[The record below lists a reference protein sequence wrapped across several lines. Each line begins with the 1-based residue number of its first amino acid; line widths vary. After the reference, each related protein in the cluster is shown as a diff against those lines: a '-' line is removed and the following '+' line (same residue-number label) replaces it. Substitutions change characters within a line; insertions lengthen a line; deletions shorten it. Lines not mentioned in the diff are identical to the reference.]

1 MFVWNSTPNS
11 HPLMQF
17 KRQHPPWSGSRSCLF
32 KASQWLL
39 LIVSYFLSLCCIH
52 PHQNWIQIEL
62 GVWNLR
68 FGGILTLRIDLG
80 LGIDVWCMSLRCW
93 LSGNLGLNKPSAC
106 IPYDAVPLRCLET
119 KKSLQVK
126 DVDLDRRSPRSQESK
141 SGWISGGA
149 TSMIGKGN
157 SFQTIARTRVFTVS
171 MCVWMFLI
179 SPWKPKSTRQQQCFN
194 LFFSW
199 IFFSL
204 LYASSISPTLFIF
217 NCSSGEV
224 KGNRMS
230 FDCQIDQRR
239 KVWCFSFLERRVFEP
254 KSRSNQPLQKLVA
267 SPIPIVT
274 LPYEEGISVHP
285 KKNKK
290 SQSEASALRI
300 WVELA
305 EGNVFQFWVE

>member
-1 MFVWNSTPNS
+1 MFVWNSKPNK

-17 KRQHPPWSGSRSCLF
+17 KRRHPPWSGSCSCLF
-32 KASQWLL
+32 KASQMLL
-39 LIVSYFLSLCCIH
+39 LIVIYFLSLSIH
-52 PHQNWIQIEL
+52 PHQKIEL
-62 GVWNLR
+62 GV
-68 FGGILTLRIDLG
+68 
-80 LGIDVWCMSLRCW
+80 CMSLRCW
-93 LSGNLGLNKPSAC
+93 LSGNLGLNKPFAC
-106 IPYDAVPLRCLET
+106 IPYGAVPLRCLET
-119 KKSLQVK
+119 KKSLKVK
-126 DVDLDRRSPRSQESK
+126 DVDLDRKSPKSQESK
-141 SGWISGGA
+141 SGWRSGGA

-157 SFQTIARTRVFTVS
+157 SFQTIARTRVSTVS

-194 LFFSW
+194 VFFSR
-199 IFFSL
+199 IIFSL
-204 LYASSISPTLFIF
+204 LYASSISPSLFIF

-254 KSRSNQPLQKLVA
+254 NSRSNQPLQKCVA
-267 SPIPIVT
+267 SPMPIVT
-274 LPYEEGISVHP
+274 LPYEEGISVYP

-305 EGNVFQFWVE
+305 EGNGFQFWVE